1 MVGKEEVQLSLFADS
16 MIIYVGYLMEFIKKS
31 LKLINKFIKDVRST
45 LKSQLYTIMKNQNWN
60 FLKYHL

>member
-45 LKSQLYTIMKNQNWN
+45 LKSQLYTIMKNQN
-60 FLKYHL
+60 